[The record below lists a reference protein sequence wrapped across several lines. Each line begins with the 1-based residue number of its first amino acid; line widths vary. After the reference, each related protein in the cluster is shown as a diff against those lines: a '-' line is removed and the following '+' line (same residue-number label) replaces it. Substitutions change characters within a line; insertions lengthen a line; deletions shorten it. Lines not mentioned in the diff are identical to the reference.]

1 MKKLILVATLAST
14 LSFDSQ
20 ADYMICLH
28 NSDSLNSHYQSWVT
42 SFPSDDTQSL
52 TNAIDACSGNGGLMY
67 FGAGDPIAN
76 YP

>member
-1 MKKLILVATLAST
+1 MKKFICAALFAST
-14 LSFDSQ
+14 LSFESQ

-28 NSDSLNSHYQSWVT
+28 NSNTGNSHYQSWVT
-42 SFPSDDTQSL
+42 SFPSGDTQSL

-67 FGAGDPIAN
+67 FGAGDPMVN